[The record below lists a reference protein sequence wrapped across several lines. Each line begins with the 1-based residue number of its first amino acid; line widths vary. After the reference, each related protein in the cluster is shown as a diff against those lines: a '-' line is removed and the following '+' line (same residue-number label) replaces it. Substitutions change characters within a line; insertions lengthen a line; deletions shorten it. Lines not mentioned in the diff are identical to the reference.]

1 MCTHLTRRF
10 IPLFVLTVL
19 APAAARGQGADA
31 IAADAARLVQALNIR
46 VGSVVAEVGAGDGAL
61 TVAIARIVGEQGRVF
76 STELSKAS
84 LVKLVEIEAAA
95 ADLKNVTVIEGTPA
109 RTNLPEQCC
118 DAIFMR
124 DVYHHFSEPPAMNA
138 SVLASLKPGGVLGVL
153 DFGPPP
159 GTESSDPAARG
170 IDGQHGITPATLE
183 RELKAAGFEV
193 VSTSPFGFRGFL
205 IVARR
210 PNPSST
216 TARLCAPRFRLRQ
229 RLRRTRRRAGQS
241 PESRAPSPE
250 PRL

>member
-1 MCTHLTRRF
+1 MGT
-10 IPLFVLTVL
+10 
-19 APAAARGQGADA
+19 
-31 IAADAARLVQALNIR
+31 ALNIR
-46 VGSVVAEVGAGDGAL
+46 AGSVVGEIGAGDGAL
-61 TVAIARIVGEQGRVF
+61 TVAIARIVGEQGRVY

-84 LVKLVEIEAAA
+84 LAKIEAAV
-95 ADLKNVTVIEGTPA
+95 ADSRNVTVIEGTPA

-138 SVLASLKPGGVLGVL
+138 SVLASLRPGGLLGVL

-159 GTESSDPAARG
+159 GAESADPAARG

-193 VSTSPFGFRGFL
+193 VSTIPFGFRGFL

-216 TARLCAPRFRLRQ
+216 T
-229 RLRRTRRRAGQS
+229 S
-241 PESRAPSPE
+241 SR
-250 PRL
+250 

>member
-1 MCTHLTRRF
+1 MNDISSVLRTIARCFVT
-10 IPLFVLTVL
+10 LFVLVAL
-19 APAAARGQGADA
+19 SPATGHGQSGDA
-31 IAADAARLVQALNIR
+31 IAADAARLVEALSIR
-46 VGSVVAEVGAGDGAL
+46 TGSVVAELGAGDGAL
-61 TVAIARIVGEQGRVF
+61 TIAIARIVGEQGRVY
-76 STELSKAS
+76 STELSKESLRKIQAAVAAS
-84 LVKLVEIEAAA
+84 G
-95 ADLKNVTVIEGTPA
+95 LKNVSVVEGTPA

-159 GTESSDPAARG
+159 GTESADPAARG

-183 RELKAAGFEV
+183 RELKGAGFEV

-210 PNPSST
+210 P
-216 TARLCAPRFRLRQ
+216 
-229 RLRRTRRRAGQS
+229 AGAGAAT
-241 PESRAPSPE
+241 PCTER
-250 PRL
+250 